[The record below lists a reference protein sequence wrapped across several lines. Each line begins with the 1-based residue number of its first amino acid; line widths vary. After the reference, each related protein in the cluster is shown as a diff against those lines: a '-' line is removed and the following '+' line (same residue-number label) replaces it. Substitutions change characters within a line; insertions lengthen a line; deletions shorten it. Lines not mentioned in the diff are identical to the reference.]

1 MAADTLEARQ
11 HARELI
17 DQLGPHQMAAVVQL
31 LEVMV
36 EPDDDESLNE
46 EDRRAVATSREY
58 FRQNP
63 GEGVSFE
70 QLAAECGFTMDQI
83 RDHKD

>member
-1 MAADTLEARQ
+1 MAADTLDPRQ

-36 EPDDDESLNE
+36 EPDDDEPLSE
-46 EDRRAVATSREY
+46 EDRRAIAASREEY
-58 FRQNP
+58 RRNP
-63 GEGVSFE
+63 DGFYSLE
-70 QLAAECGFTMDQI
+70 QVAAECGITMDQI
-83 RDHKD
+83 RDHKG